1 MMVCKKILAAVT
13 AGLLCVSGMG
23 VSGLRQMSIEVNA
36 IASEVENASSE
47 TSVVKSPSQ
56 TDELVLGVDDKELS
70 LSELKASDY
79 KVTMDITSSR
89 EFNSVGVGVYLNDGL
104 EYDEEKGMYPTIKK
118 GQGSAVANGNFVFM
132 PFSYAT
138 VPLKTAAPGKFAE
151 ISVKVPETAKPGDR
165 FEIQVT
171 GEDSDGRPMPWK
183 NGLTGE
189 SGNPVGSSGYITIV
203 EEDNLVLGA
212 NDKEV
217 TFDELKASD
226 YKVTMDITSSREFN
240 AVGVGVYLNDG
251 LEYDEEKG
259 MYSAIKKGQGS
270 AVANGNFVF
279 MPFAYAPVPLK
290 TVAPGKFAEISV
302 KVPETAKLGDRFEIH
317 LIPQN

>member
-1 MMVCKKILAAVT
+1 MMACKKILAAVT

-56 TDELVLGVDDKELS
+56 TDELVLGVDDQELS

-132 PFSYAT
+132 PFAYAT

-183 NGLTGE
+183 NGVTGE
-189 SGNPVGSSGYITIV
+189 TGNPVGSSGYITIV

-217 TFDELKASD
+217 TLDELKASD
-226 YKVTMDITSSREFN
+226 YKVTMDITSS
-240 AVGVGVYLNDG
+240 
-251 LEYDEEKG
+251 
-259 MYSAIKKGQGS
+259 
-270 AVANGNFVF
+270 
-279 MPFAYAPVPLK
+279 
-290 TVAPGKFAEISV
+290 
-302 KVPETAKLGDRFEIH
+302 
-317 LIPQN
+317 